1 MKILVVESISSKPH
15 LETAAEIIFRAKEKK
30 NDKIKFAWI
39 GKQLP
44 WNDWNFPKLFNYFG
58 ISYEKRIES
67 FIKFLVNNN
76 IECITKNNLPINIC
90 SIEKWGNRF
99 NGNISDL
106 RNYEYN
112 GFALGEG
119 VASSLISYF
128 KNENLNLKKISKIT
142 KEALISAA
150 IILERANG
158 IILNE
163 KPNKI
168 ITFNGRFS
176 ISYPIILAAKKAK
189 IEILFH
195 DRGSSLD
202 KFEIFTDNIHNHN
215 FRAKEIIRYWKLND
229 RNKKKIAHKYFKKRK
244 NGENMGIDVGYSYV
258 KNQKKNYINYKNLKK
273 KRIIVFYT
281 GTDYEHAADN
291 RDYEQE
297 KYFKKFLF
305 VTKKFNDIHIIIRVH
320 PGRYE
325 RNIIEDQKWK
335 QYASSNLTV
344 INSHDRTDSYKLM
357 EIADIVVTYS
367 SRIIVE
373 AAYWDKKTI
382 SLNNR
387 PFFSRFKVALYAKNT
402 EFLKKILRYD
412 YKFKKVNKED
422 CLKIGYYFE
431 NFGIKYKYYEP
442 IDYFNGKFIN
452 NIFEWKPKL
461 IIILEIIGVK
471 SIYMYV
477 KNKIMHYF
485 ISFYL
490 KK

>member
-1 MKILVVESISSKPH
+1 
-15 LETAAEIIFRAKEKK
+15 
-30 NDKIKFAWI
+30 
-39 GKQLP
+39 
-44 WNDWNFPKLFNYFG
+44 
-58 ISYEKRIES
+58 
-67 FIKFLVNNN
+67 
-76 IECITKNNLPINIC
+76 
-90 SIEKWGNRF
+90 
-99 NGNISDL
+99 
-106 RNYEYN
+106 
-112 GFALGEG
+112 
-119 VASSLISYF
+119 
-128 KNENLNLKKISKIT
+128 
-142 KEALISAA
+142 
-150 IILERANG
+150 
-158 IILNE
+158 
-163 KPNKI
+163 
-168 ITFNGRFS
+168 
-176 ISYPIILAAKKAK
+176 
-189 IEILFH
+189 
-195 DRGSSLD
+195 
-202 KFEIFTDNIHNHN
+202 
-215 FRAKEIIRYWKLND
+215 
-229 RNKKKIAHKYFKKRK
+229 
-244 NGENMGIDVGYSYV
+244 
-258 KNQKKNYINYKNLKK
+258 
-273 KRIIVFYT
+273 
-281 GTDYEHAADN
+281 
-291 RDYEQE
+291 
-297 KYFKKFLF
+297 
-305 VTKKFNDIHIIIRVH
+305 
-320 PGRYE
+320 
-325 RNIIEDQKWK
+325 
-335 QYASSNLTV
+335 
-344 INSHDRTDSYKLM
+344 M